1 MEILSHRGY
10 WRAPHEKNG
19 WDAFARS
26 FDLGFGTETDV
37 RDHRGEL
44 VIAHDMPSGTELR
57 LTQVL
62 DLLGERDLPL
72 ALNIKADGLGPLIVE
87 AMAGRPQTRWFTF
100 DMSGPELIRQQKL
113 AMPVFTRRSEYEREA
128 VLYDKAQ
135 GVWLDAFEGLWFS
148 AADISAML
156 DDGKRVC
163 VVSPELHGRDPK
175 PLWSM
180 LRRAGLYDSAIMVC
194 TDVPEALEAD
204 AKGRAS

>member
-1 MEILSHRGY
+1 MDILSHRGY

-19 WDAFARS
+19 ATAFARS

-37 RDHRGEL
+37 RDHAGEL
-44 VIAHDMPSGTELR
+44 VIAHDPPTGAELKLTEM
-57 LTQVL
+57 L

-72 ALNIKADGLGPLIVE
+72 ALNIKADGLGPRIVE

-100 DMSGPELIRQQKL
+100 DMSGPELIRQQRL

-128 VLYDKAQ
+128 VLYDQAQ
-135 GVWLDAFEGLWFS
+135 GVWLDAFDGLWFGPS
-148 AADISAML
+148 DIAAML

-163 VVSPELHGRDPK
+163 VVSSELHGRDPH

-180 LRRAGLYDSAIMVC
+180 LRQAGLYDSAIMVC
-194 TDVPEALEAD
+194 TDIPEALQAD
-204 AKGRAS
+204 ARARAG